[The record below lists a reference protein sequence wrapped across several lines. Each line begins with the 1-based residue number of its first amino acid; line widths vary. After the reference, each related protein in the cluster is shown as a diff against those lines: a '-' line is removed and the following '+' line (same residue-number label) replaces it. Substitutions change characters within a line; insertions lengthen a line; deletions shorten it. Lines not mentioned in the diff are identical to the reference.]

1 LRTLYFISAIFLF
14 VLLSQSC
21 RKERFFKGESTLS
34 FDQDTVYFD
43 TVFTRIPGIKEPR
56 SRNMQLVVRNK
67 ENKTIKTSIKLASG
81 NASAF
86 RLNIDGIAAN
96 EVNDYEIRG
105 GDSIFIFVECI
116 LEANNVL
123 NPAIVVDSIVF
134 NTQGK
139 KQDVKL
145 AAYGWDAYYF
155 NDSVLPCNT
164 VWDKTDK
171 PYVVINSVEVDKSC
185 QLTIEKGVHVYASPN
200 SRLIV
205 AGTLVINGEKDNEVI
220 FEGDRLQHEYKE
232 LPGQWGGIYLL
243 KGSVNNKINY
253 AIIKNGSI
261 GIRVDDMPENANP
274 NLVVTNTII
283 RNMTNHGIACQTATV
298 VANNCLIYSC
308 GFQSFVA
315 FYGGDYDIRHCTFYG
330 YSNGQNNHTEPV
342 FGLNNFQTDGNGNII
357 KTYDIKYVV
366 VNTIM
371 FGTLENE
378 VGFSFAA
385 SKPPSNL
392 SAFEKNLIKVKKPE
406 NYNPTN
412 NIVNQEPIFKD
423 VTNRDFSLTAISPAK
438 DAGLAGIGVLLD
450 ITGKNRDSKPDIGAY
465 EF

>member
-1 LRTLYFISAIFLF
+1 M
-14 VLLSQSC
+14 
-21 RKERFFKGESTLS
+21 S

-171 PYVVINSVEVDKSC
+171 PYVVINSVGVDKSC
-185 QLTIEKGVHVYASPN
+185 QLTIEKGVHVYSSPN

-205 AGTLVINGEKDNEVI
+205 AGSLVINGEKDNEVI

-232 LPGQWGGIYLL
+232 IPGQWGGIYLL

-330 YSNGQNNHTEPV
+330 YSNGQNNHTEPI
-342 FGLNNFQTDGNGNII
+342 FGLNNFQTDGNGNIT

-366 VNTIM
+366 VNTIL

-378 VGFSFAA
+378 VAFSFAA
-385 SKPPSNL
+385 SKPRCVLFCRSN
-392 SAFEKNLIKVKKPE
+392 
-406 NYNPTN
+406 
-412 NIVNQEPIFKD
+412 
-423 VTNRDFSLTAISPAK
+423 
-438 DAGLAGIGVLLD
+438 
-450 ITGKNRDSKPDIGAY
+450 
-465 EF
+465 